1 MMFAT
6 AFSVIA
12 ESSSKISY
20 SKICLMLCG
29 GNVCV
34 CRQSGVR
41 ELPQAMQRT
50 GHQTAG
56 RSFFSPEVLHM
67 QRYSMS
73 ASPSHI
79 VYSFCTGVNFTAWR
93 LERNAYR
100 RVHSAVCTMA
110 SCLSVCLSQVGLLSR
125 RIVNDSRC
133 FWHRHRGYT
142 TGVLRCKEVRVSPE
156 MRVVS
161 P

>member
-1 MMFAT
+1 MSPASVARLFSGGVAIYYVLPVLLMTPCCTYGQEWATRKRRVLKMTRQVAACIVRLTHQGEAPECDVYT

-12 ESSSKISY
+12 ESSSKISH

-79 VYSFCTGVNFTAWR
+79 VYSFCTGVNFTA
-93 LERNAYR
+93 
-100 RVHSAVCTMA
+100 
-110 SCLSVCLSQVGLLSR
+110 
-125 RIVNDSRC
+125 
-133 FWHRHRGYT
+133 
-142 TGVLRCKEVRVSPE
+142 
-156 MRVVS
+156 
-161 P
+161 